1 MVRAKNIK
9 NTMQLMN
16 DPKYKALVDQSIA
29 EADSMVLA
37 LQNSGKSPEEAELLV
52 QQAYFKNLKLA
63 GDPAAMMQKTMGEL
77 ATRIELDRIMNP
89 ESDLVSEKYQTLV
102 DLQIKAIKAQAA
114 LNKSSTVL
122 IQKTDDSMM
131 NFDFVDVEDS

>member
-1 MVRAKNIK
+1 MAKENIK
-9 NTMQLMN
+9 STMKLVN

-29 EADSMVLA
+29 EADSMIQVLS
-37 LQNSGKSPEEAELLV
+37 NSGKSPEEAQLLV

-77 ATRIELDRIMNP
+77 ATRIELDRILNP

-114 LNKSSTVL
+114 LNKSSTILV
-122 IQKTDDSMM
+122 QKSDDSMM
-131 NFDFVDVEDS
+131 NFDFIDVEDS